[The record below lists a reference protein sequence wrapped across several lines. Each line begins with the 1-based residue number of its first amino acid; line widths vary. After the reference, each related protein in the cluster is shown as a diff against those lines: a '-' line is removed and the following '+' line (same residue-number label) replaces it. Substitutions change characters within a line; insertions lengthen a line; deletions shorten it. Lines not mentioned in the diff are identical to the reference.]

1 MGKIDVRS
9 IDFEDEYY
17 ETYEKFTKRNRKQN
31 IDEGDL
37 QQSQGKSGRGR
48 KVTLISLNEQ
58 KEEVVVSD
66 PFDIEWK
73 IPIKFLLDTY

>member
-9 IDFEDEYY
+9 IDFEDEYF
-17 ETYEKFTKRNRKQN
+17 ETYEKITRKNRRKD

-48 KVTLISLNEQ
+48 KGDSYITQRTKGRSRN
-58 KEEVVVSD
+58 
-66 PFDIEWK
+66 
-73 IPIKFLLDTY
+73 

>member
-17 ETYEKFTKRNRKQN
+17 ETYEKFTKRNRKQT

-48 KVTLISLNEQ
+48 KGDSYITQRTKGRSRSQ
-58 KEEVVVSD
+58 
-66 PFDIEWK
+66 
-73 IPIKFLLDTY
+73 

>member
-1 MGKIDVRS
+1 MGKIDLRS

-48 KVTLISLNEQ
+48 KGDSYITQRTKGRSR
-58 KEEVVVSD
+58 S
-66 PFDIEWK
+66 
-73 IPIKFLLDTY
+73 